1 MNSLGATLEH
11 APRKTTSVD
20 AASRFDELPL
30 VLSVQQVQEV
40 LNVSKTTAY
49 ELIHTGAIASVKIG
63 RTFRVT
69 RVALEK
75 FLGLSD
81 EAPATLTT

>member
-1 MNSLGATLEH
+1 MST
-11 APRKTTSVD
+11 PITS
-20 AASRFDELPL
+20 FEELPI
-30 VLSVQQVQEV
+30 VLTVQQVQNV
-40 LNVSKTTAY
+40 LAISKTTAY

-69 RVALEK
+69 RAAFAA

-81 EAPATLTT
+81 EAAATLTTKKGG